1 MILSIATLFFFFKI
15 IANKNEHTSSVLV
28 NLANKM
34 AKRENIDTLKKK
46 IEEVK
51 QTQEKIN
58 EHFVDSTKIDSFVD
72 YLEKLGTSGSTE
84 VKVESF
90 ELSVADKN
98 TLQVKL
104 STKGTFSNVMRT
116 MMLLENTPYQV
127 HITNVSL
134 NKQSGDINI
143 DPKTGKVI
151 TTTASTWQSTIS
163 FSILTS

>member
-116 MMLLENTPYQV
+116 MMLLENTPYHV
-127 HITNVSL
+127 AERIRFLKS
-134 NKQSGDINI
+134 DIMLYN
-143 DPKTGKVI
+143 D
-151 TTTASTWQSTIS
+151 
-163 FSILTS
+163 SILIATNAAEDDLKKTRHGILVS